1 MKGLFIVGPLTGHDQ
16 VVIAAGEGAAV
27 AIEINKRLLDL

>member
-1 MKGLFIVGPLTGHDQ
+1 MKGLFVVGPLTGHDQ
-16 VVIAAGEGAAV
+16 VVIAAGEGAVV